1 MKQNKLVVISVFLIV
16 IFIAVVVVMQSNKN
30 SKIYSKTAN
39 ENSTINSNNDIV
51 NIVDDNDYIV
61 AHNQIA
67 NLPIETLSTEERD
80 GLIMMREEEKLA
92 HDVYITLYEKWGVN
106 AFSNIAKSELTHTES
121 VRYLLERYNIEDP
134 VKENTVGVFSNK
146 TFSDLYTNLVA
157 KGQESLVSALM
168 VGATIEDL
176 DIKDLNEL
184 SAKVDNKD
192 ILEIYAN
199 LTRGS
204 RNHLRSFSKQLEKQ
218 GETYSAQYLSQEEIN
233 NIINSSQERGNN

>member
-1 MKQNKLVVISVFLIV
+1 MVIGVSIVVILFAVLIIIQNQKNISTTDSALSENNKMNNANNSVNV
-16 IFIAVVVVMQSNKN
+16 
-30 SKIYSKTAN
+30 
-39 ENSTINSNNDIV
+39 
-51 NIVDDNDYIV
+51 VDDSDYIV

-67 NLPIETLSTEERD
+67 SLPIETLSTGERD

-134 VKENTVGVFSNK
+134 VKDNTIGVFSNK

-192 ILEIYAN
+192 ILEIYTN

-204 RNHLRSFSKQLEKQ
+204 RNHLRSFSKQLSKQ
-218 GETYSAQYLSQEEIN
+218 GETYSAQYLTQEEIN
-233 NIINSSQERGNN
+233 NILNSSQEKGNN